1 MGHVQSAA
9 TWTIVPVKIVDW
21 ELDLTAGEAVIDGGD
36 VRISTILIVYMW
48 LPARRCPLPHRNIG
62 GRPR

>member
-9 TWTIVPVKIVDW
+9 MWTIDSVKIVDW

-36 VRISTILIVYMW
+36 VRMSPSM
-48 LPARRCPLPHRNIG
+48 R
-62 GRPR
+62 